1 VVEARR
7 VIRASPEHIFAY
19 LARVE
24 HLPRYGSPLWMTA
37 ESVEKRG
44 ATQVVALSGYFAG
57 LPIESIQRVALRAP
71 TSLEVSQVRGTL
83 RAFVG
88 HCTLQGGEDGTE
100 VLYRIEVD
108 PGIPMVTEDSARQS
122 LVQYLGRLLDKIK
135 LAAERKTPVRR
146 GPARAAAGSGA
157 SVPAEA
163 GDLEPEPD
171 EEPVPL
177 AEQKD
182 SLATVPASEAVPGA
196 DEQPVQAA
204 AAPRSHEAVHPRQ
217 PAPAG
222 RPVRMGESRPGPAGA
237 PTGRHRR
244 RRRRR
249 RRHGGGGPGTP
260 GGAPHP
266 PA

>member
-1 VVEARR
+1 MVEARR
-7 VIRASPEHIFAY
+7 VIRASPEHVFAY

-37 ESVEKRG
+37 EPVEKRG
-44 ATQVVALSGYFAG
+44 STQVVALSGYFAG
-57 LPIESIQRVALRAP
+57 LPIESIQRVALRPP
-71 TSLEVSQVRGTL
+71 TSLDLSQVRGTL
-83 RAFVG
+83 RAFTG

-122 LVQYLGRLLDKIK
+122 LVQYLQRLLDRIK
-135 LAAERKTPVRR
+135 LAAERKAPVRR
-146 GPARAAAGSGA
+146 APARATEPSGA
-157 SVPAEA
+157 GALPGA
-163 GDLEPEPD
+163 GDVEPEP
-171 EEPVPL
+171 EEEGVRL
-177 AEQKD
+177 AEQED
-182 SLATVPASEAVPGA
+182 RPAAPASGAVPRA
-196 DEQPVQAA
+196 DTHEPVKAA
-204 AAPRSHEAVHPRQ
+204 AAPPSHETVPTRQ

-222 RPVRMGESRPGPAGA
+222 RPPGVVERRPGPDGS
-237 PTGRHRR
+237 PSGRHRR

-249 RRHGGGGPGTP
+249 RRHGGVAPGIP

>member
-1 VVEARR
+1 
-7 VIRASPEHIFAY
+7 VIRASPEHVFAY

-57 LPIESIQRVALRAP
+57 LPIESIQRVVLHAP

-88 HCTLQGGEDGTE
+88 QCTLQGGEDGTE

-122 LVQYLGRLLDKIK
+122 LVQYLQRYLDRIK
-135 LAAERKTPVRR
+135 LAAERKAPVRR
-146 GPARAAAGSGA
+146 GPARAAAASGA
-157 SVPAEA
+157 PAVPEA
-163 GDLEPEPD
+163 GDLEPEP
-171 EEPVPL
+171 EAEPVDL
-177 AEQKD
+177 VEQKD
-182 SLATVPASEAVPGA
+182 RLAAAPASEAVPGA
-196 DEQPVQAA
+196 DVHEPVQAS
-204 AAPRSHEAVHPRQ
+204 APRSHEAVHPRQ

-222 RPVRMGESRPGPAGA
+222 RPPGAAEGRPGPAGR

-244 RRRRR
+244 RRRRG
-249 RRHGGGGPGTP
+249 RRHGGGAPGSP